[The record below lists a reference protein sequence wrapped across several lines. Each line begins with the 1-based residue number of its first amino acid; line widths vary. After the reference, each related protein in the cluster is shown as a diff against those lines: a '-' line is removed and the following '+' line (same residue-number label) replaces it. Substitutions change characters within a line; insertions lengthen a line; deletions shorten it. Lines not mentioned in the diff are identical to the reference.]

1 MKIIIQTDLEGA
13 WGVKTMASVSRG
25 DAGFDAAYACLAD
38 DINAAVSGA
47 FDGGAGEG
55 VVLDGHGAQ
64 GLNFDLIDK
73 RARCLPQTVLQE
85 PFDAMFI
92 VGQHAMAGTQN
103 AFLDHTQSSASW
115 FEYRINGR
123 PSGEIAQCGLDA
135 AYWDAPVIL
144 LTGDEAAVAEAHNFL
159 GELECVA
166 VKRGLGRNQCVMY
179 EKDETRARIRS
190 AAERAAR
197 SFLSGSCAV
206 RPYKPALPM
215 ELLVTYTRCD
225 YADQAVTANP
235 ALERIG
241 PRRVRKI
248 AADYRDWHPEIS
260 RTK

>member
-1 MKIIIQTDLEGA
+1 MKVVIQTDLEGA
-13 WGVKTMASVSRG
+13 WGVKTMASVFRG
-25 DAGFDAAYACLAD
+25 DADFEEAYACLAD

-47 FDGGAGEG
+47 FAGGAEEI

-64 GLNFDLIDK
+64 GLNADLIDK
-73 RARCLPQTVLQE
+73 RAPCLPQTALDE
-85 PFDAMFI
+85 PFDAMFHLG
-92 VGQHAMAGTQN
+92 VHAMAGTQN
-103 AFLDHTQSSASW
+103 AFLDHTQSSVSW

-123 PSGEIAQCGLDA
+123 LGGEIAQCGLDA

-179 EKDETRARIRS
+179 EKDESRERIRA
-190 AAERAAR
+190 AAERAVK

-206 RPYKPALPM
+206 KPYKPALPM
-215 ELLVTYTRCD
+215 EILVTYTRCD
-225 YADQAVTANP
+225 YADQAVINNP

-241 PRRVRKI
+241 PRTVRKI
-248 AADYRDWHPEIS
+248 AANYRDWHPGPQ
-260 RTK
+260 RK